1 MDLQWTRAIRVS
13 WSGADTRYLR
23 FQTSVDK
30 MKRKNSTKPNKD
42 CLFAPSCE
50 IRRIGLIS
58 PYTGGNSGNAAII
71 SAIIANIHKRVAGV
85 EILGI
90 TLNPPET
97 RRRHGI
103 EAFPLA
109 GVSRP
114 FYGVFNSE
122 GSRTSRRRP
131 AMFAQIKQWLK
142 SIPGLR
148 GFVSATRNCAM
159 ELGHIKRAAGV
170 IRKLDVVIVPG
181 GGALDDFWG
190 GPWGHPWAL
199 FKWSMLSRVFGVPFL
214 YVSVG
219 KCCLERPLS
228 RFFIRISLRLAKY
241 RSYRDNES
249 RIAVQTLID
258 ARNDLVYPDL
268 AFSYP
273 CATAQIPRANAS
285 SDGRLVVGVSPI
297 AYCDPR
303 VWPLKDERSY
313 AAYVAQLAE
322 IVKWLGREGH
332 RVLFFTTDG
341 PDNATVADVRTLIS
355 GSTIDVNAI
364 QTLPGSTE
372 QSTDGLLNGI
382 SGADLVIASR
392 LHGVILSHLNSTPVL
407 ALSFDPK
414 VDSHMK
420 AVGQEQYCLNI
431 DHLRLDS
438 VIERFIALRA
448 ERQRVRAHLSSVAL
462 NFRGLLDTQ
471 YDWILGV
478 PQSGSTADHPTH
490 IDASPLSE
498 IGSLRSR

>member
-148 GFVSATRNCAM
+148 SFVSATRNFAM
-159 ELGHIKRAAGV
+159 
-170 IRKLDVVIVPG
+170 
-181 GGALDDFWG
+181 
-190 GPWGHPWAL
+190 
-199 FKWSMLSRVFGVPFL
+199 
-214 YVSVG
+214 
-219 KCCLERPLS
+219 
-228 RFFIRISLRLAKY
+228 
-241 RSYRDNES
+241 
-249 RIAVQTLID
+249 
-258 ARNDLVYPDL
+258 
-268 AFSYP
+268 
-273 CATAQIPRANAS
+273 
-285 SDGRLVVGVSPI
+285 
-297 AYCDPR
+297 
-303 VWPLKDERSY
+303 
-313 AAYVAQLAE
+313 
-322 IVKWLGREGH
+322 
-332 RVLFFTTDG
+332 
-341 PDNATVADVRTLIS
+341 
-355 GSTIDVNAI
+355 
-364 QTLPGSTE
+364 
-372 QSTDGLLNGI
+372 
-382 SGADLVIASR
+382 
-392 LHGVILSHLNSTPVL
+392 
-407 ALSFDPK
+407 
-414 VDSHMK
+414 
-420 AVGQEQYCLNI
+420 
-431 DHLRLDS
+431 
-438 VIERFIALRA
+438 
-448 ERQRVRAHLSSVAL
+448 SSVTL
-462 NFRGLLDTQ
+462 
-471 YDWILGV
+471 
-478 PQSGSTADHPTH
+478 SGQRA
-490 IDASPLSE
+490 
-498 IGSLRSR
+498 